1 MVRDM
6 VAMANTSGGYIVLGV
21 NENRSGG
28 TLTFEPIGISEE
40 HLKSLDIDKLKPQIE
55 SYLNVSVPIKLQIHR
70 LDEHG
75 GRCFALVYVK
85 ESAESP
91 IIMEKDGQYQDDN
104 GRTKGVF
111 RAGDVVVRDGASSRR
126 ADQNAVREQIS
137 KMRRRERERWT
148 EETLGVRELVERI
161 DQLVGVLGG
170 VYPCQVQLILPD
182 EPVRRPALR
191 MRTTSS
197 GRRVSSAWC
206 WGPLE
211 LAATST
217 SCDTSTTPK
226 RPFTELSRKLR
237 GTRMSS
243 R

>member
-85 ESAESP
+85 ESPESP

-104 GRTKGVF
+104 GRTKDVI
-111 RAGDVVVRDGASSRR
+111 RARDVVVREGASSRR

-148 EETLGVRELVERI
+148 EKILGVRELVERI

-170 VYPCQVQLILPD
+170 GVSVPSAAD
-182 EPVRRPALR
+182 TTRRASPSPRFEDADYFLGAAGFER
-191 MRTTSS
+191 M
-197 GRRVSSAWC
+197 C

-217 SCDTSTTPK
+217 SCDTSTTPE
-226 RPFTELSRKLR
+226 RPLTELSRKLR
-237 GTRMSS
+237 GTRMSP